1 MELFMGLKHF
11 EEKRNNELEQ
21 ISEGVRINEVAEGS
35 LMNSKNERMKRL
47 EERNVYRIYVYRTT
61 AI

>member
-47 EERNVYRIYVYRTT
+47 EERNVYRI
-61 AI
+61 